1 MGEKAL
7 TEQVLSGLDAR
18 QANPMNDV
26 LFKFIFGKEERKG
39 ITIDFLNAVLEE
51 SLEHPIKDIRFTQ
64 TEQVPQDDGGKL
76 TRFDVAC
83 ELDSGDKAQVKI
95 WNQAVRD
102 QDVAAMTNN
111 DLLVVHAY
119 TGTAEA
125 GAFAERY
132 PSSAVRPTGLGGS
145 ANVGMP
151 IEVTFGGTRTTGTA
165 AVSGKTVTFTEDAA

>member
-1 MGEKAL
+1 MA
-7 TEQVLSGLDAR
+7 
-18 QANPMNDV
+18 DV
-26 LFKFIFGKEERKG
+26 SFNTAEGSVVERKLL
-39 ITIDFLNAVLEE
+39 ILYLNTGASQAPVWSVVGKRVEDSSMEYDWSEE
-51 SLEHPIKDIRFTQ
+51 TKQDILGNTYTTMKKPKITQ
-64 TEQVPQDDGGKL
+64 T
-76 TRFDVAC
+76 FDPC

-119 TGTAEA
+119 TGTAVE

-151 IEVTFGGTRTTGTA
+151 IEVTFGGERETGTA
-165 AVSGKTVTFTEDAA
+165 KVADGSVAFTKGV